1 MDKVVDF
8 ATAKTKHD
16 LAALNQKEEK
26 TNRIKEAIKKLPG
39 YRGDVPSKNTIRG
52 LPDLKPG
59 QIFWVEMDKK
69 AYVVAALNGK
79 KVTIK
84 ALDETAS
91 VSTNMT
97 IYDMNKSIVSKEPLY
112 DLEKDPD
119 NLADRITVWFNEDCP
134 PNTYYLLYGRDIH
147 YVTLIKTPD
156 GFATN
161 LRTLAIL
168 SLWISIQR
176 TALPVLRFGF
186 APEILMLNSSISCP
200 TMPRSWYL
208 SKNRHKKKN
217 PSGFPE
223 GSLLF

>member
-8 ATAKTKHD
+8 ATAKIKHD

-112 DLEKDPD
+112 DLEEDPD
-119 NLADRITVWFNEDCP
+119 NLADRVAAWFNEDCP

-156 GFATN
+156 GMATN
-161 LRTLAIL
+161 PSTFNQLVDLIKDIGDLISMDFNTEDGASCIEIWIRTRNSDAELLYLMPYDA
-168 SLWISIQR
+168 
-176 TALPVLRFGF
+176 ALVVF
-186 APEILMLNSSISCP
+186 E
-200 TMPRSWYL
+200 
-208 SKNRHKKKN
+208 
-217 PSGFPE
+217 
-223 GSLLF
+223 